1 MGKKR
6 RIQSYKDEQKFL
18 EEEANVSSEEV
29 MTHASNS
36 GSDPTE
42 FGNKIA
48 TYNSYPEDVKVLPNG
63 IKKKLLQN
71 LVLEAVLD
79 RAMEDMLNVR
89 PKPEGNIENTEL
101 EITTA
106 EERLDVEHARG
117 DESVEKEEIGNALV
131 EEEKNVYSNHVKEE
145 QIEGK
150 NAEESNI
157 DAYKEQKTLG

>member
-1 MGKKR
+1 MGNSPGSSGESGATGEPASFPVNDYVTPLKKR

-63 IKKKLLQN
+63 IKKKLLHN

-89 PKPEGNIENTEL
+89 PKTEGNEETAEL
-101 EITTA
+101 EISRAPA
-106 EERLDVEHARG
+106 EGADAEKERLVSAEKVEN
-117 DESVEKEEIGNALV
+117 D
-131 EEEKNVYSNHVKEE
+131 
-145 QIEGK
+145 
-150 NAEESNI
+150 
-157 DAYKEQKTLG
+157 